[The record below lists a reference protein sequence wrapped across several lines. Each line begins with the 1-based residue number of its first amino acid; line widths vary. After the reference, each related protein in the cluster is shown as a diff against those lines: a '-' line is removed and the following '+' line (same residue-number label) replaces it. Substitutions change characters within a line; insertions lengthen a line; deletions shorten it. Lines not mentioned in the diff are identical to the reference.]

1 MSRCAGIRPLTTA
14 PIASPVT
21 NVRLSLPLSFVC
33 SGSSAFNAPLESS
46 THTLS
51 GFGVTLPTCSLLPVW
66 QWLLS
71 VLPYSSPVQQAWLS
85 SGMV

>member
-1 MSRCAGIRPLTTA
+1 MRPLTTA

-21 NVRLSLPLSFVC
+21 NVRLSLALVVGALRVVGP
-33 SGSSAFNAPLESS
+33 SAPRTGSS

-66 QWLLS
+66 QS
-71 VLPYSSPVQQAWLS
+71 LPSPCQHAFES
-85 SGMV
+85 SGMS